1 MLKIGFY
8 SAKLFFQGKLFR
20 DPAYIAK
27 QTLIGASIGFFVLVI
42 LTLLKLPWGLVI
54 ASSSIVTGAAM
65 PWLLK
70 DLRMK

>member
-1 MLKIGFY
+1 MFKIGFY

-20 DPAYIAK
+20 DPAYIAR
-27 QTLIGASIGFFVLVI
+27 QTLIGVSIGFFVLVL
-42 LTLLKLPWGLVI
+42 LTLLKLPLAFVI
-54 ASSSIVTGAAM
+54 AGSSIVTGAVM